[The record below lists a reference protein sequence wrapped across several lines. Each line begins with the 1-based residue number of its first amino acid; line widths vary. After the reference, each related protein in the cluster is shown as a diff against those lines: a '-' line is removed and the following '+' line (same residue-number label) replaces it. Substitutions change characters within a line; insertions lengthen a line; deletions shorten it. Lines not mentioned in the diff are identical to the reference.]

1 MSKNEP
7 DSPGIVIPH
16 ILIKPQ
22 KNTNNKFL
30 FSYSGSLK
38 LINIPNSNPN
48 IKYMIVLI
56 FVFSILLIK
65 CIVNQLLNQKNRP
78 YIKSSFLIKK

>member
-22 KNTNNKFL
+22 KNTNNTQNN
-30 FSYSGSLK
+30 S
-38 LINIPNSNPN
+38 NIP
-48 IKYMIVLI
+48 
-56 FVFSILLIK
+56 
-65 CIVNQLLNQKNRP
+65 
-78 YIKSSFLIKK
+78 KKVAFIGAFKVPCTLP

>member
-56 FVFSILLIK
+56 SVFSILLIK
-65 CIVNQLLNQKNRP
+65 MYSEPI
-78 YIKSSFLIKK
+78 IKPKKIDHT